1 MKSVIRWAIHNA
13 PSMNTLMVAVLVV
26 GVAGLSKMRSEVFP
40 EFDLEVILIS
50 VPYPGAS
57 PSEIEEG
64 ICQKLEEAV
73 RAVDSIKKQTAVAQE
88 GAGHLVLELDP
99 RVNVQRVLNEVRSE
113 IDRIPSFPDLA
124 EDPEVKQITLR
135 QVAIKLGVLGPDV
148 AEPDAKADAELALR
162 SVAEKVRSDLL
173 LLPGISQANM
183 IGTRDYQ
190 IDIEI
195 PEETLRKY
203 DLSLDQVANIVR
215 RENIEL
221 PGGSMK
227 TASQEVL
234 LRGKNKYLTGE
245 EIGRIPLITRSD
257 GLVLTVNDLGV
268 VKDEFTDEASINLI
282 NGSPG
287 MTISIDRTANE
298 DLLQICNQVHD
309 YVKTADL
316 PAGYELITWQDTAVD
331 VRDRMELLQWNGLQG
346 LMLVFV
352 VLAIF
357 LDLRLS
363 FWVALGIPVAV
374 LGSCA
379 ILWATGQSLNMIS
392 LFAFLLA
399 LGIVVDDA
407 IVIGENIY
415 SHRQKGEKLTTAA
428 INGAYEVLPS
438 VSASVSTTIIAFVPL
453 LFVSGVMGK
462 FIAVLPVAVIAML
475 VISLLESTFILPCH
489 LAHTHHKF
497 FGVIGTVFY
506 LLRPIG
512 WLLHAINGRMEH
524 WLDTLIQ
531 RAYQPS
537 LRWAVRHAS
546 IVVALAFSLFLIT
559 VGFIPAGITP
569 WNIFPKLDS
578 NWIHARVTFPDGTP
592 TAMTDAATQKLEAAL
607 AEVNRG
613 HADRGAPLVKLIHR
627 SVGEVMAP
635 GALGPD
641 SRTTGSHVGMV
652 FVELHD
658 TSQRSLKSE
667 QILSQWRETTG
678 PVAGVDSLTFGTPEM
693 GPGGSAVEFKLL
705 APADKMDQ
713 LEAAIEECKAELARA
728 EKYPGVV
735 DIVDDSRPGK
745 WEYQL
750 RVKESAKSMG
760 ISAMDLAETVRAS
773 FYGAEVMRLQRG
785 RHEVKLMVRYPER
798 DRKSLAALDEIRIRT
813 DQENERPITEFAE
826 FHVERGY
833 SEINRVDQLRSIT
846 VTADIIEG
854 QGNARETVRKL
865 QTAMMGPPE
874 PPLIAKLAARLAGAQ
889 PQPQT
894 GEAETGFLAKY
905 PDVTIRWEGQQ
916 EQSNESMASLG
927 IGFMVAMFAM
937 FALLTLVFRSYL
949 QPLIIL
955 CTIPFG
961 LTGAI
966 LGHWAMDLP
975 ITMFSL
981 FGLVALTG
989 VVVNDSIV
997 LIDFINKR
1005 LAAGDDLETAIVAG
1019 GSRRFRPVVLT
1030 SLTTIAGLTP
1040 ILMETSF
1047 QAQVLI
1053 PMANSLCFGLAL
1065 ATLLVLIL
1073 VPAFFW
1079 IYGRLILGYPPAVDV
1094 PPRQSSSDPP
1104 ADADREEDAAEQD
1117 EQLTP
1122 EIVTSSPG

>member
-1 MKSVIRWAIHNA
+1 MKSIIKWAIHNSPA
-13 PSMNTLMVAVLVV
+13 MNTLMVAVLVV
-26 GVAGLSKMRSEVFP
+26 GVAGLMGMRSEVFP
-40 EFDLEVILIS
+40 EFDLEVILIT

-57 PSEIEEG
+57 PGEIEEG

-88 GAGHLVLELDP
+88 GAGHLVLELEP

-124 EDPEVKQITLR
+124 EDPEVKQISLR
-135 QVAIKLGVLGPDV
+135 QVAIRLGVLGPVV
-148 AEPDAKADAELALR
+148 ASPEAAADTELALR
-162 SVAEKVRSDLL
+162 EVAERVRTDLL
-173 LLPGISQANM
+173 LLPSISQANLV
-183 IGTRDYQ
+183 GARDYQ

-203 DLSLDQVANIVR
+203 DLSLEQVAGIVR

-245 EIGRIPLITRSD
+245 EIAKIPLITRDD
-257 GLVLTVNDLGV
+257 GLVLTVDDLGDV
-268 VKDEFTDEASINLI
+268 RDEFTDEAAINLI
-282 NGSPG
+282 DGSPG
-287 MTISIDRTANE
+287 LMITIDRTSNE
-298 DLLQICNQVHD
+298 DLLEICEQVHH
-309 YVKTADL
+309 YVDTVEL
-316 PAGYELITWQDTAVD
+316 PAGYKLITWQDTSVD
-331 VRDRMELLQWNGLQG
+331 VRDRMELLKWNGIQG
-346 LMLVFV
+346 LILVFI

-379 ILWATGQSLNMIS
+379 VLWATGQSLNMIS

-415 SHRQKGEKLTTAA
+415 AHRQRGDDLMTAA
-428 INGAYEVLPS
+428 VQGAYEVLPS

-497 FGVIGTVFY
+497 FRIFGVAFY
-506 LLRPIG
+506 LLRPLA
-512 WLLHAINGRMEH
+512 WLVHAINGRMEH
-524 WLDTLIQ
+524 WLEMLIG
-531 RAYQPS
+531 RVYQPV
-537 LRWAVRHAS
+537 LRWTLHHAM
-546 IVVALAFSLFLIT
+546 IVIALALALFIFT
-559 VGFIPAGITP
+559 VAFVPAGITP

-578 NWIHARVTFPDGTP
+578 NWIQAKVTFPDGTP
-592 TAMTDAATQKLEAAL
+592 TAITDAATKRLEAAL
-607 AEVNRG
+607 IEVNRG
-613 HADRGAPLVKLIHR
+613 PAEQGEPLLKLVHRG
-627 SVGEVMAP
+627 VGEVVAP
-635 GALGPD
+635 GSLGPD
-641 SRTTGSHVGMV
+641 SRTSGSHVGMV

-667 QILSQWRETTG
+667 DILAQWRAAADG
-678 PVAGVDSLTFGTPEM
+678 ISGFDSLTFGTPEM
-693 GPGGSAVEFKLL
+693 GPGGTAVEFKLV
-705 APADKMDQ
+705 APAEKMDQ
-713 LEAAIEECKAELARA
+713 LEAAVEACKAELARA
-728 EKYPGVV
+728 DKYPGVV
-735 DIVDDSRPGK
+735 DLVDDSRPGK

-750 RVKESAKSMG
+750 QIKETAKSMG
-760 ISAMDLAETVRAS
+760 ISTMDLAETVRAS

-798 DRKSLAALDEIRIRT
+798 DRKSLASLDEIRMRT
-813 DQENERPITEFAE
+813 DDGDERPITEFAE
-826 FHVERGY
+826 FNVERGY

-846 VTADIIEG
+846 ITADIVEG
-854 QGNARETVRKL
+854 EGNARETVKEL
-865 QTAMMGPPE
+865 QLAMMGQPE
-874 PPLIAKLAARLAGAQ
+874 PKALEKLAARLVVLVGGSQ
-889 PQPQT
+889 PEFDRQP
-894 GEAETGFLAKY
+894 GFLAQY
-905 PDVTIRWEGQQ
+905 PDVRVRWEGQA

-927 IGFMVAMFAM
+927 MGFIVAMFSM

-961 LTGAI
+961 LSGAI
-966 LGHWAMDLP
+966 LGHAAMGLP
-975 ITMFSL
+975 LTMFSL

-1005 LAAGDDLETAIVAG
+1005 LAAGDDLRDAIIAG

-1040 ILMETSF
+1040 ILLETSF
-1047 QAQVLI
+1047 QAQILI

-1065 ATLLVLIL
+1065 ATVLVLVL
-1073 VPAFFW
+1073 VPAFYW
-1079 IYGRLILGYPPAVDV
+1079 VYGRLVLGYPADPGTTPTPQANHPPHVDDSRV
-1094 PPRQSSSDPP
+1094 PESEPEPDM
-1104 ADADREEDAAEQD
+1104 DAEVVP
-1117 EQLTP
+1117 T
-1122 EIVTSSPG
+1122 